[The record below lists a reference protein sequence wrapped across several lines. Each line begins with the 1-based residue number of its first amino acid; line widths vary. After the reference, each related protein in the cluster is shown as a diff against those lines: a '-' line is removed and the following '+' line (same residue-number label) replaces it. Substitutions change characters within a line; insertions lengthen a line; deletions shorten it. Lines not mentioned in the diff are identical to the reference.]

1 MCLGERFGLNVSMMN
16 LSDPS
21 SSKTNT
27 RFLLDAISKD
37 KIHLTRFILDALD
50 GEIIDSKTEGMQTPL
65 ISAVFLQDEQARSRF
80 MNLLLQR
87 GASVNCPDERG
98 RTPLSYACEMGCLD
112 AVKILVKNNADPEMA
127 DSWGNTALMYAVA
140 AGRSSVVEFLVRA
153 FKRLGLQIHRQNK
166 VGNSAVEVA
175 KYLRHTECLRA
186 LLSNSKTFHDDV
198 VCEQLSTVNISE
210 DKEKFFERSEI
221 HSRETSTERE
231 HRLLV
236 GLRNRIQSMDSIEEY
251 EKERDVLSS
260 SQSDTFSGVLT
271 AKPPEKLSPKHPK
284 HEGRVSTKTLP
295 PLFRNSVIY
304 SPRPFKTPSRCC
316 VSPSGPLGI
325 LLTPIAKSAREE
337 RDHVEK
343 PFDFPIR
350 RFDDS
355 YYQKRCSLPTS
366 VLAPPATERLTSRRS
381 RTVMKS
387 PKTADNPQPTAAPH
401 GTLTS
406 LSTKLLRRFTFPDLK
421 KIVKESREVH
431 ATRAEA
437 LEPDGRSIPRSETFP
452 LTKNHPQVGNK
463 PSVDSIS
470 AVKCEFDFHFKT
482 TSDLR
487 SCDAGREESTRA
499 AV

>member
-1 MCLGERFGLNVSMMN
+1 MN

-27 RFLLDAISKD
+27 KFLLDAISKD

-50 GEIIDSKTEGMQTPL
+50 GEIIDSKTDGTQTPL
-65 ISAVFLQDEQARSRF
+65 ISAVFLQDEQARGRF

-87 GASVNCPDERG
+87 GASVNCPDESG
-98 RTPLSYACEMGCLD
+98 RTALSYACETGCLD

-140 AGRSSVVEFLVRA
+140 AGRSSVVEFLARA

-175 KYLRHTECLRA
+175 RYLRHTDCLRA
-186 LLSNSKTFHDDV
+186 LVSNSKKIHCDV

-210 DKEKFFERSEI
+210 DEEKFFERSEI
-221 HSRETSTERE
+221 RSRETSTERE
-231 HRLLV
+231 HQLLV

-251 EKERDVLSS
+251 EKESEVASSSSSSSS
-260 SQSDTFSGVLT
+260 SQSLKFSGALT
-271 AKPPEKLSPKHPK
+271 PKPPEKLSPKHPK
-284 HEGRVSTKTLP
+284 HEGRVTTKT

-337 RDHVEK
+337 RDHVER
-343 PFDFPIR
+343 PLDVPLR

-355 YYQKRCSLPTS
+355 YYQKRCSLPTCA
-366 VLAPPATERLTSRRS
+366 LAPPPTERLTSLRRS

-387 PKTADNPQPTAAPH
+387 PKTADDPPPTAAPH

-406 LSTKLLRRFTFPDLK
+406 LGTKLLRRFTFPEFK
-421 KIVKESREVH
+421 KIVKESREAH

-437 LEPDGRSIPRSETFP
+437 SQPDGRSIPRSETFP
-452 LTKNHPQVGNK
+452 LTNNHPQVGNK
-463 PSVDSIS
+463 ASVDSIS

-482 TSDLR
+482 TS
-487 SCDAGREESTRA
+487 AF
-499 AV
+499 